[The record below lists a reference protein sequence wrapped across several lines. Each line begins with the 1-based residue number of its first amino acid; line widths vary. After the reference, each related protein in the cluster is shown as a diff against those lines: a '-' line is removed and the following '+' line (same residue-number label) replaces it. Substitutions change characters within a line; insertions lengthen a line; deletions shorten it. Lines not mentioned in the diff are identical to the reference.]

1 MFDSMDLKST
11 GVITFDEWLRFCRE
25 HIAAKVSTMDA
36 HPILDSGSVEQYKLY
51 LRAALASPTSPE
63 YVELYWFMLELFT
76 EADID
81 KDGIVKLAEF
91 ASMMDQLVAVPKKH
105 GLTCCPPQVQ
115 LTKIKIQFF
124 LVPLSM
130 FQSNYEALLKQYDP
144 VGDGDLTVDE
154 WIKLCTEEVFKKC
167 IA

>member
-76 EADID
+76 EADTD

-115 LTKIKIQFF
+115 LIKI
-124 LVPLSM
+124 LS
-130 FQSNYEALLKQYDP
+130 
-144 VGDGDLTVDE
+144 
-154 WIKLCTEEVFKKC
+154 
-167 IA
+167 

>member
-76 EADID
+76 EADTD

-115 LTKIKIQFF
+115 LSRIPYIYLT
-124 LVPLSM
+124 LSI
-130 FQSNYEALLKQYDP
+130 FQTQYEALLKQYDP

>member
-1 MFDSMDLKST
+1 MSSEAEKDASRQRMFDSMDLKST

-76 EADID
+76 EADTD

-115 LTKIKIQFF
+115 LSRIPYFYMYMPT
-124 LVPLSM
+124 
-130 FQSNYEALLKQYDP
+130 
-144 VGDGDLTVDE
+144 
-154 WIKLCTEEVFKKC
+154 
-167 IA
+167 